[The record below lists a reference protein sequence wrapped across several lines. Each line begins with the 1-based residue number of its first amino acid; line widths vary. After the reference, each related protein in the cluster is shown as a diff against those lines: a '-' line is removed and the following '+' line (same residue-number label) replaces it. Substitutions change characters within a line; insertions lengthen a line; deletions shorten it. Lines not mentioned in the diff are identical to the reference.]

1 MNSESTL
8 TVHSVPAT
16 TKDRP
21 LTEVISEKFTPFDHN
36 RLVVGPFT
44 EETARDAS
52 FEQAL
57 LLDAMLETHAWAAA
71 RPKFE
76 SQLAVQKLENK
87 ISEVIEVENRQGM
100 SQSSSR
106 TLYSLSF
113 WPALLLEQTRQNLNE
128 FVTHMKTALERF
140 VAMC

>member
-1 MNSESTL
+1 
-8 TVHSVPAT
+8 
-16 TKDRP
+16 
-21 LTEVISEKFTPFDHN
+21 
-36 RLVVGPFT
+36 
-44 EETARDAS
+44 
-52 FEQAL
+52 
-57 LLDAMLETHAWAAA
+57 MLETHAWAAA

-113 WPALLLEQTRQNLNE
+113 WPALLLGRMFNLS
-128 FVTHMKTALERF
+128 FSRMYARHSATVH
-140 VAMC
+140 